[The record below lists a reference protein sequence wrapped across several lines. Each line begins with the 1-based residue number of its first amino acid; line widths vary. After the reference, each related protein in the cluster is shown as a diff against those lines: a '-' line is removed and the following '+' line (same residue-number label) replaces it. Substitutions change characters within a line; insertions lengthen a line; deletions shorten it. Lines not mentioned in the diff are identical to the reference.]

1 MDLTSFRVYLRAFEL
16 ADYQTTHPWRE
27 DVDVLNGIVGKKYFV
42 SQEYEKK
49 WINEAIF
56 DNRSLK
62 LAICLKKTNEHI
74 GNVYLGMI
82 DHMDKNCTFGI
93 LLGDKRYWGQGIGTE
108 ATLLMLHHAF
118 YELGMVRVSS
128 RQLLTNTAS
137 IKLHE
142 KCGFKHE
149 GVLRKAVFKNGEYRD
164 LNIMAILRDDFDT
177 LTGR

>member
-1 MDLTSFRVYLRAFEL
+1 MDLALFRVYLRAFEST
-16 ADYQTTHPWRE
+16 DYQTTHPWRE
-27 DVDVLNGIVGKKYFV
+27 DADVLNGIVGKKYFV

-49 WINEAIF
+49 WINDAIF
-56 DNRSLK
+56 DNKSLK
-62 LAICLKKTNEHI
+62 LAICLKTTKEHI
-74 GNVYLGMI
+74 GNVYLDML
-82 DHMDKNCTFGI
+82 DHVNKNCTFSI
-93 LLGDKRYWGQGIGTE
+93 LLGDKRYWGQGFGSE

-164 LNIMAILRDDFDT
+164 LNMMAILREDFDG